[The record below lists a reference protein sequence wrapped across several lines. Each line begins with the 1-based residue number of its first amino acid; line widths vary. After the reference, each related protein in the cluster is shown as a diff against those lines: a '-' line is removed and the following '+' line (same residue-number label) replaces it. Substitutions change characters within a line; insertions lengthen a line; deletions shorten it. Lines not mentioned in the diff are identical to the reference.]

1 MSDERT
7 IAPVARITRL
17 TDLDERAERQA
28 YWAGRSVADRLV
40 ELESLRRMWPEITGD
55 PDLPIVRVVHK
66 RKLGEP
72 ARLPPEGRI
81 AALSSRR

>member
-1 MSDERT
+1 MSEPRT
-7 IAPVARITRL
+7 IAPVVRITRL
-17 TDLDERAERQA
+17 TDTDERAERQA
-28 YWAGRSVADRLV
+28 YWARRSVVERLL

-72 ARLPPEGRI
+72 AQVPPEGRI
-81 AALSSRR
+81 DALHSRR